1 MNNFEN
7 YENAVAEHHKSIR
20 VKTTPVSSWDFN
32 YVMVNDMKNTF
43 IDFKTL
49 ERIASIYK
57 WDVPYWDIKSKLS
70 DEEVIIVTDA
80 QLSIVFASQN
90 ITKMNG
96 YTPNEVIGQSPRM
109 FQGKNTSALV
119 SKQIRK
125 AIQLKQPFE
134 KKVLNYKKNGDIYFC
149 LINGYPI
156 YNENG
161 EFSHFIAF
169 EKAA

>member
-1 MNNFEN
+1 MINFEH

-20 VKTTPVSSWDFN
+20 IKTTPVSSWDFHC
-32 YVMVNDMKNTF
+32 VMINDMKNSF
-43 IDFKTL
+43 IDFNML
-49 ERIASIYK
+49 EQIASMYK
-57 WDVPYWDIKSKLS
+57 WNNPYWDIKNKLS
-70 DEEVIIVTDA
+70 EEEVIIVTDA

-96 YTPNEVIGQSPRM
+96 YTPDEVIGKSPSM
-109 FQGKNTSALV
+109 FQGKKTSAFV

-134 KKVLNYKKNGDIYFC
+134 KKILNYKKNGDIYTC

-156 YNENG
+156 YNVSG